1 MEYAV
6 HGAELFND
14 TGERLGATWALDFT
28 QHPLAQ
34 TVQLGMKAI
43 ASFGRPT
50 MEYIRRGR
58 ADAERG
64 KTKQVLLNSATAR
77 CGRVV

>member
-1 MEYAV
+1 MSV
-6 HGAELFND
+6 HGAEIFNE

-28 QHPLAQ
+28 EHPLAK

-43 ASFGRPT
+43 ATFGRPT

-58 ADAERG
+58 ADAEKG
-64 KTKQVLLNSATAR
+64 KIKQVLLDAATAR
-77 CGRVV
+77 CGRVA